1 MIQAASGSRFAATI
15 RTTTVLMALACST
28 TAIRAAGGR
37 SVTFHADD
45 GRTVTGTV
53 FEANRT
59 PAPAVVL
66 VPALGHPRDEWQ
78 AVAQR
83 FADQNITALTI
94 DLPGAVVP
102 GNAKDLAGWHMVVR
116 AAVNWLMIQAP
127 RPSVVGVA
135 GASLGG
141 SLAAVAAAADA
152 RVRAIAIVSPS
163 EEFRGVHIEGP
174 LRQIGSR
181 PVLFIASRHD
191 PYAVRSA
198 RELTKDG
205 PGPRETF
212 LGDAASH
219 GVPLLVDEPDL
230 ARMLVE
236 WFQQTLGVN

>member
-1 MIQAASGSRFAATI
+1 MVRA
-15 RTTTVLMALACST
+15 
-28 TAIRAAGGR
+28 AIRATLLIVVSVRAGDAAAAGR
-37 SVTFHADD
+37 NVTFHADD

-53 FEANRT
+53 FEASRN

-83 FADQNITALTI
+83 FADQDITALAI
-94 DLPGAVVP
+94 DLPGAVAP
-102 GNAKDLAGWHMVVR
+102 GEAKELAGWNVVVR
-116 AAVNWLMIQAP
+116 AGVSWLMAQP
-127 RPSVVGVA
+127 GQRPLAVGVA

-141 SLAAVAAAADA
+141 SLAAVAAATDA
-152 RVRAIAIVSPS
+152 RIRAIAIISPS
-163 EEFRGVHIEGP
+163 EDFRGVHIEGP

-181 PVLFIASRHD
+181 PVLFVASRRD
-191 PYAVRSA
+191 PYAARSA
-198 RELTKDG
+198 RELTKDA
-205 PGPRETF
+205 PGRRETF

-219 GVPLLVDEPDL
+219 GVPLLAAEPDL